1 MNRRLASLSALALG
15 AFLTFSGPAAAWQDP
30 ERKQP
35 AQTQATGGAS
45 DREITQQIRQALV
58 ADDSLSTNAK
68 NVKVNVKNGKAT
80 LKGQV
85 NSEDEKAAVELKA
98 VKVAGDGNVDNQIT
112 VKGGTAHEKK

>member
-1 MNRRLASLSALALG
+1 MNRPLATLSALALG
-15 AFLTFSGPAAAWQDP
+15 AFLTFSGPAVAWQDP
-30 ERKQP
+30 EGKHP
-35 AQTQATGGAS
+35 DKTQATGAS

-68 NVKVNVKNGKAT
+68 NVKINVKNGKAT

-112 VKGGTAHEKK
+112 VKGGTAPEKK